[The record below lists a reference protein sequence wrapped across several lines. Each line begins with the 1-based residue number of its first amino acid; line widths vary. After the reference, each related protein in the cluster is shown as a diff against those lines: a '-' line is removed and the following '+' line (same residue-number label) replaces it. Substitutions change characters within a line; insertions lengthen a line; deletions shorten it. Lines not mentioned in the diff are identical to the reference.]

1 MEFYRSKPNLT
12 KKELSKWYR
21 DEYVKIANYPVQTVG
36 EWSLIKVTSPYA
48 HKPYPYNPKY
58 DNSMSTFVLRNNKV
72 VFSIVNS
79 SELLSERMGC
89 SWVAFNFNTDKW
101 VDVAGKYTLKTFI
114 KKAYNQEVFR
124 GATNLTATDLW
135 NRYKIPLS
143 VLNKFGFVTIP
154 MASPNYLYQKSA
166 FSKDVHDLWHENLR
180 DARKAGLKYN
190 NKDRWE

>member
-1 MEFYRSKPNLT
+1 MIPNLT

-21 DEYVKIANYPVQTVG
+21 DKYVKIASHPVQTVG
-36 EWSLIKVTSPYA
+36 EWSLIKVISPYV

-58 DNSMSTFVLRNNKV
+58 QISKSTFVLRNNKV
-72 VFSIVNS
+72 IFSIENS
-79 SELLSERMGC
+79 PELESERRGC
-89 SWVAFNFNTDKW
+89 SWCAFNFNTDKW

-114 KKAYNQEVFR
+114 KKAYNQEVFK
-124 GATNLTATDLW
+124 GNTDLTATDLW

-154 MASPNYLYQKSA
+154 MADSSYLYQKSA
-166 FSKDVHDLWHENLR
+166 FTDDVYDLWRENLR

-190 NKDRWE
+190 NKDRWV